1 MKIEKYGASWCG
13 PCKMLDKTLD
23 QVPKEIEI
31 VKFDAD
37 EDEKLFAEK
46 GIKSVPVLI
55 FYDDNGNEVKRTIG
69 NLSIDKIND
78 IIKQYK

>member
-37 EDEKLFAEK
+37 EDEELFVEK

-55 FYDDNGNEVKRTIG
+55 FYDDSGVEVNRLIG
-69 NLSIDKIND
+69 AVALYKIMEIIESI
-78 IIKQYK
+78 

>member
-23 QVPKEIEI
+23 LIPKDIEI

-37 EDEKLFAEK
+37 EDEELFVEK

-55 FYDDNGNEVKRTIG
+55 FYDDDGNEVNRLIGAVSQQKIMDIVKTI
-69 NLSIDKIND
+69 
-78 IIKQYK
+78 

>member
-13 PCKMLDKTLD
+13 PCKMLDKTLE
-23 QVPKEIEI
+23 QLPKEIEI

-37 EDEKLFAEK
+37 ENEELFVEK

-55 FYDDNGNEVKRTIG
+55 FYDNDGNEINRLIG
-69 NLSIDKIND
+69 AVALNKIID
-78 IIKQYK
+78 IIENI

>member
-13 PCKMLDKTLD
+13 PCKMLDKTLE
-23 QVPKEIEI
+23 QLPKEIKI

-37 EDEKLFAEK
+37 EDEELFIEK

-55 FYDDNGNEVKRTIG
+55 FYDDNDNEVNRLIG
-69 NLSIDKIND
+69 AVALNKIID
-78 IIKQYK
+78 IIKNI

>member
-13 PCKMLDKTLD
+13 PCKMLDKTLE
-23 QVPKEIEI
+23 QLPKEIKI

-37 EDEKLFAEK
+37 EDEELFIEK

-55 FYDDNGNEVKRTIG
+55 FYDDNNNEVNRLIG
-69 NLSIDKIND
+69 AVALNKIID
-78 IIKQYK
+78 IIKNI

>member
-23 QVPKEIEI
+23 LIPKDIEI
-31 VKFDAD
+31 IKFDAD
-37 EDEKLFAEK
+37 EDEELFVEK

-55 FYDDNGNEVKRTIG
+55 FYDDDGNEVNRLIGAVSQQKIMDIVKTI
-69 NLSIDKIND
+69 
-78 IIKQYK
+78 

>member
-1 MKIEKYGASWCG
+1 MKIEKYGAAWCG

-37 EDEKLFAEK
+37 EDEELFVEK

-55 FYDDNGNEVKRTIG
+55 FYDDNGNEVKRLIG
-69 NLSIDKIND
+69 AVALHKIMDIVKSI
-78 IIKQYK
+78 

>member
-37 EDEKLFAEK
+37 EDEELFVEK

-55 FYDDNGNEVKRTIG
+55 FYDDSGTEVNRLIG
-69 NLSIDKIND
+69 AVALFKIMEIIESI
-78 IIKQYK
+78 